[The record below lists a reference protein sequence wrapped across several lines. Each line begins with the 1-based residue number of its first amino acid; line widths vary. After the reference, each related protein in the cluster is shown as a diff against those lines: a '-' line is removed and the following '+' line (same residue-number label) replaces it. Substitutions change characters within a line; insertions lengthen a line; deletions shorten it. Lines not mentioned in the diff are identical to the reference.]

1 MNKFP
6 NLKNPFHLLATLG
19 GIGMVP
25 IAPGTFGSIAAWLIF
40 VYLSHFISMINMIIL
55 TILLCI
61 LSIWICNQASK
72 NLKNKDHKSIVID
85 EFVGIWVALL
95 PVLFVANSQF
105 ERTVYALAALIFF
118 RLFDIL
124 KPFPISYFDKNYK
137 NGFGI
142 VIDDVIS
149 GLIAIIPSYI
159 VLILLSLI

>member
-124 KPFPISYFDKNYK
+124 KPFPISYFDKNCK

-159 VLILLSLI
+159 ILILLSLI